1 VPPERVPPRQHPE
14 ASAAA
19 AEDPDGKPL
28 VIAARQIAEKRH
40 PRRGAMRGTNRLE
53 KSNTPGRVQHIA
65 VRELLPVLLV
75 LLAILMLPTACSK
88 ESANSGGSTPTPLD
102 DALASGKPTLAG
114 FVGDDCCQTITPTLE
129 ELAVDYGGTY
139 NILIIE
145 AGEQKDLF
153 NQYDITLTP
162 TQVYFDSTGAEVE
175 RIVGRISKADMVA
188 RLAGMGV

>member
-1 VPPERVPPRQHPE
+1 MI
-14 ASAAA
+14 
-19 AEDPDGKPL
+19 
-28 VIAARQIAEKRH
+28 IAAGRGKSKGCNRMRLQVF
-40 PRRGAMRGTNRLE
+40 RR
-53 KSNTPGRVQHIA
+53 
-65 VRELLPVLLV
+65 LLAV
-75 LLAILMLPTACSK
+75 LLALLALLMISTACS
-88 ESANSGGSTPTPLD
+88 EDSANSDNSTPNELEE
-102 DALASGKPTLAG
+102 ALASGKPTLAG

-153 NQYDITLTP
+153 NQYEIALTP

-175 RIVGRISKADMVA
+175 RIVGRSSKEEMVP